1 VQTSSEEI
9 LIGSLVMITGEDF
22 FATCAG
28 NIGIVVKQVVA
39 KAGDLH
45 IVLVNGSMITARA
58 DQLTPVSN
66 SGA

>member
-1 VQTSSEEI
+1 MQTNSES
-9 LIGSLVMITGEDF
+9 LPIGSLVMITGEDF

-28 NIGIVVKQVVA
+28 NIGIVVKLVVA

-45 IVLVNGSMITARA
+45 VVLVNGSMIAARA

>member
-1 VQTSSEEI
+1 
-9 LIGSLVMITGEDF
+9 MITGEDF

-28 NIGIVVKQVVA
+28 NIGIVVKLVVA

-45 IVLVNGSMITARA
+45 VVLVNGSMIAARA
-58 DQLTPVSN
+58 DQLTLVTN

>member
-1 VQTSSEEI
+1 VQTNSEA
-9 LIGSLVMITGEDF
+9 LPIGSLVMITGEDF

-28 NIGIVVKQVVA
+28 NIGIVVKLVVA

-45 IVLVNGSMITARA
+45 VVLVNGSMIAARA
-58 DQLTPVSN
+58 DQLTLVTN